1 MQPRQQ
7 SGVYRFL
14 VGVLRPTMTL
24 MTRRTWRGGEHLPAS
39 GGFIAVANHVSNMDP
54 LTFAHYLYDHGAAP
68 KFLAKSSLFHAPV
81 LGRLLAAADQIPV
94 HRGTSRAGE
103 SLVAAEQAVLAGE
116 CVGIFPEGT
125 LTRDPDMWP
134 MTGRTGAA
142 RLALATRAP
151 VIPVAQWGA
160 HRLLPRYTARFR
172 PFPPKPVTVVAG
184 PPVDLDDL
192 YGRPLD
198 QDVLREA
205 TARIMA
211 AVTAL
216 LADIRGEEPPV
227 RPYDMR
233 RDGDPRAAHDAASA
247 QRLAARLERQAALR
261 RRLTAGREHLT
272 ALRAR
277 QSARRAG
284 GRP

>member
-1 MQPRQQ
+1 M
-7 SGVYRFL
+7 S
-14 VGVLRPTMTL
+14 L

-39 GGFIAVANHVSNMDP
+39 GGFVAVANHVSNMDP

-68 KFLAKSSLFHAPV
+68 KFLAKSSLFHVPV
-81 LGRLLAAADQIPV
+81 LGGLLAAADQIPV
-94 HRGTSRAGE
+94 YRGTARAGE
-103 SLVAAEQAVLAGE
+103 SLVAAERAVRAGE
-116 CVGIFPEGT
+116 CVVIFPEGT

-142 RLALATRAP
+142 RLVLVTRAP

-160 HRLLPRYTARFR
+160 HRLLPRYNARFR

-184 PPVDLDDL
+184 PPVNLDDL
-192 YGRPLD
+192 YDRPLD
-198 QDVLREA
+198 QEVLSEA

-211 AVTAL
+211 AVTAQ
-216 LADIRGEEPPV
+216 LAEIRGEEPPP

-247 QRLAARLERQAALR
+247 RRLAARLERRADRR
-261 RRLTAGREHLT
+261 RRLVAARERLT
-272 ALRAR
+272 AARAR
-277 QSARRAG
+277 RAARRAG